1 MLQMLERWR
10 RTGTVEMT
18 PEMVLGEKVDLL
30 MRSTDPQRHK
40 LCWTILK
47 ILGDDIMKNT
57 AAYNMESQLEL
68 SEGSHKT
75 LLLSLI
81 YFNFPPLRRD

>member
-40 LCWTILK
+40 LCWTIMN
-47 ILGDDIMKNT
+47 ILSMDTMKNT

-68 SEGSHKT
+68 AEGSHKT
-75 LLLSLI
+75 LLLSII
-81 YFNFPPLRRD
+81 YFN